1 METEVV
7 RRASNSDIFPQ
18 WERGNVVRFDVFHRS
33 FLTFNQNHDTS
44 HSLLAKNFEKI
55 CRQDS
60 RENFKGEARTIIVH
74 RNSRRILG
82 RFSSRIFKF
91 HLDHLLRT

>member
-18 WERGNVVRFDVFHRS
+18 WERGNVARFDVFHRS
-33 FLTFNQNHDTS
+33 FLPFNRNHNTS
-44 HSLLAKNFEKI
+44 HPLLAKSFEKI

-60 RENFKGEARTIIVH
+60 REKGEARTIIVH
-74 RNSRRILG
+74 RNSRRILD
-82 RFSSRIFKF
+82 RFSSRIFRF